1 MSLYLRLA
9 WRNVWRHRRRTLIIM
24 LAIGLG
30 MSMMM
35 MYDGL
40 VAGFEQAIYGN
51 AVQVLGGN
59 IQIHA
64 EGYREK
70 TGQSPL
76 LPLVN
81 DQSLIAAAEA
91 QPEVVMAARRIK
103 TTGMATS
110 TEGAFG
116 ISIIGIEP
124 DKEQAI
130 SLEARNVVA
139 GRYLTADDTDQIFIG
154 KGLAEVMEISVGDRI
169 TVVGKDIN
177 KQMRKRTMTV
187 VGIYDINMPDV
198 EKQSIYISLAEA
210 QDLYGLTGQSTEIA
224 IMLEKIGKENEVI
237 RALKPVSGSNEIE
250 TWATTFPEL
259 RQALETKGAVMDVF
273 SVIILII
280 AGIGILNMLLMAI
293 FERTREIG
301 VLGAL
306 GMKPGQISILFLL
319 EGCMMGLLGLLT
331 GVLLGMAFNA
341 VLMTV
346 GFDYSAFAGVT
357 EYTALISGKVYST
370 LGLEKIVQRSLTV
383 IIISI
388 LCSFYPAHEASQSEP
403 AHALHYV

>member
-76 LPLVN
+76 LPLAN
-81 DQSLIAAAEA
+81 DQQIIAAAEA
-91 QPEVVMAARRIK
+91 QPEVVMASRRIK

-110 TEGAFG
+110 AEGAFG
-116 ISIIGIEP
+116 VSIIGIEP
-124 DKEQAI
+124 DKEQTI
-130 SLEARNVVA
+130 SLEAQNIVA
-139 GRYLTADDTDQIFIG
+139 GQYLTPTDADQIFIG
-154 KGLAEVMEISVGDRI
+154 KGLADVMGIAVGDRI
-169 TVVGKDIN
+169 TLVGKDIN

-187 VGIYDINMPDV
+187 GGIFDINMPDV

-210 QDLYGLTGQSTEIA
+210 QDLYGLSGQSTEVA
-224 IMLEKIGKENEVI
+224 IMLRKIGEENEVI
-237 RALKPVSGSNEIE
+237 RGLEPVLENNEAE
-250 TWATTFPEL
+250 TWATNFPEL

-306 GMKPGQISILFLL
+306 GMKPRQISILFLL
-319 EGCMMGLLGLLT
+319 EGCIMGFLGLLT
-331 GVLLGMAFNA
+331 GILLGMAFNA
-341 VLMTV
+341 IFMAV
-346 GFDYSAFAGVT
+346 GMDYSAFAGVT
-357 EYTALISGKVYST
+357 EYTALISGKVYPT
-370 LGLEKIVQRSLTV
+370 LGLEKIIQRSLTV
-383 IIISI
+383 LIISI
-388 LCSFYPAHEASQSEP
+388 ICSYYPAREASQAEP